1 MSWLVMENKI
11 KRILVPMDGSKTSFR
26 ALDSAVEIARACHA
40 TILGVH
46 VISFLPTEFMPAV
59 VPYKIYQKK
68 EAGKFMEKAKVS
80 AAKRGILFKYVI
92 TYGSPI
98 DQIIGLTKS
107 KKIDLVV
114 IGARGK
120 GRLAEV
126 FLGSVSNA
134 ILHKSA
140 VPVMIVK

>member
-1 MSWLVMENKI
+1 MMKNKI
-11 KRILVPMDGSKTSFR
+11 KRILVPMDGSKTSFK
-26 ALDSAVEIARACHA
+26 ALDNAIEIARVCHA

-68 EAGKFMEKAKVS
+68 EAGIFLEKSKTL
-80 AAKRGILFKYVI
+80 AAKKGILFKYAI
-92 TYGSPI
+92 IYGNPVE
-98 DQIIGLTKS
+98 QIISLARA
-107 KKIDLVV
+107 KKFDLIV

-134 ILHKSA
+134 ILHKSTI
-140 VPVMIVK
+140 PVMVVK

>member
-1 MSWLVMENKI
+1 MQNKI

-26 ALDSAVEIARACHA
+26 ALDKAVEIARACQA
-40 TILGVH
+40 TVLGIH
-46 VISFLPTEFMPAV
+46 VISFLPTEFMPSV

-68 EAGKFMEKAKVS
+68 EAGKFLERAKVL
-80 AAKRGILFKYVI
+80 AAKKGILFRYVI
-92 TYGSPI
+92 TYGSPVE
-98 DQIIGLTKS
+98 QILAIAKS
-107 KKIDLVV
+107 KKLDLIV

-120 GRLAEV
+120 GRIAEL

-140 VPVMIVK
+140 IPVLIVK

>member
-1 MSWLVMENKI
+1 MMKNKI
-11 KRILVPMDGSKTSFR
+11 KKILVPMDGSKTSFR
-26 ALDSAVEIARACHA
+26 ALDNAIEIARACHA

-68 EAGKFMEKAKVS
+68 EAGIFLEKSKTL
-80 AAKRGILFKYVI
+80 AAKKGILFKYAI
-92 TYGSPI
+92 IYGNPVE
-98 DQIIGLTKS
+98 QIIGLARA
-107 KKIDLVV
+107 KKFDLIV

-134 ILHKSA
+134 ILHKSQI
-140 VPVMIVK
+140 PVMIVK

>member
-1 MSWLVMENKI
+1 MMKNKI
-11 KRILVPMDGSKTSFR
+11 KKILVPMDGSKTSFK
-26 ALDSAVEIARACHA
+26 ALDNAIEIARASHA

-68 EAGKFMEKAKVS
+68 EAGIFLEKAKTL
-80 AAKRGILFKYVI
+80 AAKKGILFKYAI
-92 TYGSPI
+92 IYGSPVE
-98 DQIIGLTKS
+98 QIISLARV
-107 KKIDLVV
+107 KKFDLIV

-120 GRLAEV
+120 GRLAEA

-134 ILHKSA
+134 ILHKSII
-140 VPVMIVK
+140 PVMIVK

>member
-1 MSWLVMENKI
+1 MENKI

-26 ALDSAVEIARACHA
+26 ALDSAIQVARACHA

-46 VISFLPTEFMPAV
+46 SIPFLPAEFMPAV

-68 EAGKFMEKAKVS
+68 EAGKFLENAKQL
-80 AAKRGILFKYVI
+80 AAKKGILFSYAI
-92 TYGSPI
+92 TYGSPVE
-98 DQIIGLTKS
+98 QILGIA
-107 KKIDLVV
+107 KKKKVDLIV

-120 GRLAEV
+120 GRVAEL

-134 ILHKSA
+134 VLHKSSI
-140 VPVMIVK
+140 PVLVVK

>member
-1 MSWLVMENKI
+1 MQNKI

-26 ALDSAVEIARACHA
+26 ALDKAVEIARACQA
-40 TILGVH
+40 TVLGIH
-46 VISFLPTEFMPAV
+46 VISFLPTEFMPSV

-68 EAGKFMEKAKVS
+68 EAGKFLERAKVL
-80 AAKRGILFKYVI
+80 AAKKGILFRYVI
-92 TYGSPI
+92 TYGSPVE
-98 DQIIGLTKS
+98 QILAIAKS
-107 KKIDLVV
+107 KKLDLIV

-120 GRLAEV
+120 GRIVEL

-140 VPVMIVK
+140 IPVLIVK

>member
-1 MSWLVMENKI
+1 MMKNKI
-11 KRILVPMDGSKTSFR
+11 KRILVPMDGSKTSFK
-26 ALDSAVEIARACHA
+26 ALDNAIEIARACHA

-68 EAGKFMEKAKVS
+68 EAGIFLEKSKTL
-80 AAKRGILFKYVI
+80 AAKKGILFKYAI
-92 TYGSPI
+92 IYGSPVE
-98 DQIIGLTKS
+98 QIISLARA
-107 KKIDLVV
+107 KKFDLIV

-120 GRLAEV
+120 GRLAEA

-134 ILHKSA
+134 ILHKSTI
-140 VPVMIVK
+140 PVMIVK

>member
-1 MSWLVMENKI
+1 MQNKI

-26 ALDSAVEIARACHA
+26 ALDNAIEMARAYHA

-46 VISFLPTEFMPAV
+46 AISFLPTEFMPSV

-68 EAGKFMEKAKVS
+68 EAGKFFEKAKFL
-80 AAKRGILFKYVI
+80 AAKKGILFKYAIVF
-92 TYGSPI
+92 GNPVE
-98 DQIIGLTKS
+98 QIIDIAKS
-107 KKIDLVV
+107 KKCDLIV

-120 GRLAEV
+120 GRLAEL

-134 ILHKSA
+134 VLHMSTI
-140 VPVMIVK
+140 PVLMVK

>member
-1 MSWLVMENKI
+1 MMKNKI
-11 KRILVPMDGSKTSFR
+11 KKILVPMDGSKTSFR
-26 ALDSAVEIARACHA
+26 ALDNAIEIARACHA

-68 EAGKFMEKAKVS
+68 EAGIFLEKSKTL
-80 AAKRGILFKYVI
+80 AAKKGILFKYVI
-92 TYGSPI
+92 IYGNPVE
-98 DQIIGLTKS
+98 QIIALARA
-107 KKIDLVV
+107 KKFDLIV

-120 GRLAEV
+120 GRLAEA
-126 FLGSVSNA
+126 FLGSISNA

-140 VPVMIVK
+140 IPVMIVK

>member
-1 MSWLVMENKI
+1 MKNKI
-11 KRILVPMDGSKTSFR
+11 KRILVPMDGSKTSFK
-26 ALDSAVEIARACHA
+26 ALDNAIEIARVCHA

-68 EAGKFMEKAKVS
+68 EAGIFLEKSKTL
-80 AAKRGILFKYVI
+80 AAKKGILFKYAI
-92 TYGSPI
+92 IYGNPVE
-98 DQIIGLTKS
+98 QIISLARA
-107 KKIDLVV
+107 KKFDLIV

-134 ILHKSA
+134 ILHKSTI
-140 VPVMIVK
+140 PVMVVK

>member
-1 MSWLVMENKI
+1 MMKNKI
-11 KRILVPMDGSKTSFR
+11 KKILVPMDGSKTSFR
-26 ALDSAVEIARACHA
+26 ALDNAIEIARACHA

-68 EAGKFMEKAKVS
+68 EAGIFLEKSKTL
-80 AAKRGILFKYVI
+80 AAKKGILFKYAI
-92 TYGSPI
+92 IYGSPVE
-98 DQIIGLTKS
+98 QIIGLARA
-107 KKIDLVV
+107 KKFDLIV

-120 GRLAEV
+120 GRLAEA

-134 ILHKSA
+134 ILHKSTI
-140 VPVMIVK
+140 PVMIVK